1 MFDDTFSLALNWS
14 TVILAI
20 AIVAVLFR
28 MGFPPPAIG
37 GPPVDE
43 NGIAEAVDLEDED
56 AAGDVF
62 EAVFQNILDLPPIE
76 GNFVPPPVQGEL
88 LAEE

>member
-1 MFDDTFSLALNWS
+1 MERLLTGRIDRKN
-14 TVILAI
+14 
-20 AIVAVLFR
+20 VADARQRLR
-28 MGFPPPAIG
+28 TTRGSPAERTYTPGQLSSSRGELRPPQ
-37 GPPVDE
+37 
-43 NGIAEAVDLEDED
+43 EDED

-76 GNFVPPPVQGEL
+76 GNYVPPPAQGEL